1 MGQDWEKAALERG
14 WSLAPEN
21 VPEPVK
27 ATLAEIALEGAKA
40 AMETQEALDALEV
53 MGLIQ
58 QALVPVEYERGDIL
72 KAVVSVLPEPVKKA
86 A

>member
-21 VPEPVK
+21 TPRMVK
-27 ATLAEIALEGAKA
+27 ATLAEVALEGARA
-40 AMETQEALDALEV
+40 AMETQEALKALEV
-53 MGLIQ
+53 LGLIQ
-58 QALVPVEYERGDIL
+58 AALEPVEYERADIL
-72 KAVVSVLPEPVKKA
+72 KAVVSVMPEVVKKA